1 MRGAHSGALEP
12 TRGTVAR
19 TMTIE
24 SPAPGLP
31 TEPGALEAIERARLR
46 ALVAVDIATAA
57 DLHADDFQLVT
68 PSGRP
73 MDKAAY
79 LGAIAA
85 GRLRYVS
92 WEPGEMAVRVHGS
105 AAVIRYQAVLEVAP
119 AGSRNPPFRA
129 WHIDLYEV
137 RDGRWQVVWSQATAI
152 DEG

>member
-1 MRGAHSGALEP
+1 MTPAL
-12 TRGTVAR
+12 
-19 TMTIE
+19 
-24 SPAPGLP
+24 PAPEQP
-31 TEPGALEAIERARLR
+31 TEPGVLEGIERARLR
-46 ALVAVDIATAA
+46 ALVAVDMTTAA

-68 PSGRP
+68 PSGKP

-105 AAVIRYQAVLEVAP
+105 AAVIRYHAVLEVAP